1 MKLNTLLVCYQRVMT
16 MKVEGKI
23 EVAACAQ
30 QTITWKNWENVA
42 IYCYETFSDDI

>member
-1 MKLNTLLVCYQRVMT
+1 MT

-42 IYCYETFSDDI
+42 IYCYETFSDDSDDYILVLTW